1 MIQRLVKD
9 SGRGGEYRGVYR
21 LRPDAGLVRPRLHT
35 RDKTVAWQR
44 LRAIVA
50 EAEREDVGLIPPAQ
64 QRLSACR
71 PLADHLAEFTAE
83 LRSVGRD
90 SMYVRCVGTMCSCRM
105 AGLTSWCVRRL
116 PRMQSV
122 VVSTFTRMPRRR
134 WVSYDLAPPARWY
147 SAVRVCPMFQ
157 F

>member
-90 SMYVRCVGTMCSCRM
+90 SMYVRCVGTMCFCRM

-122 VVSTFTRMPRRR
+122 VASTFTPMPQQR
-134 WVSYDLAPPARWY
+134 WPRCDRVLRTHWC
-147 SAVRVCPMFQ
+147 SAAEVCRTFRC
-157 F
+157 